1 MWKKLHKPQSGTY
14 MSFKQPEG
22 SWHLFT
28 GYKEL
33 KFELE
38 VPEIITISSKYKI
51 KDILDLN
58 LNLFKPIISIA
69 QLVFGH
75 FLDFFWVDIGRY
87 DLDSWNTNIANTNMC
102 SILTHTNIANIETNP
117 KKIEKIGLGSRPI
130 RKKWEKICQLDTI
143 PIRKKMEK
151 IGRLS
156 RCR

>member
-1 MWKKLHKPQSGTY
+1 

-22 SWHLFT
+22 PWHLFT

-69 QLVFGH
+69 QLVILH
-75 FLDFFWVDIGRY
+75 F
-87 DLDSWNTNIANTNMC
+87 
-102 SILTHTNIANIETNP
+102 
-117 KKIEKIGLGSRPI
+117 
-130 RKKWEKICQLDTI
+130 CQLGYKTWYEINVAQQDKTN
-143 PIRKKMEK
+143 KKK
-151 IGRLS
+151 KN
-156 RCR
+156 

>member
-1 MWKKLHKPQSGTY
+1 

-69 QLVFGH
+69 QLVLFYKSPLKQIT
-75 FLDFFWVDIGRY
+75 FSSFY
-87 DLDSWNTNIANTNMC
+87 
-102 SILTHTNIANIETNP
+102 
-117 KKIEKIGLGSRPI
+117 
-130 RKKWEKICQLDTI
+130 
-143 PIRKKMEK
+143 KMK
-151 IGRLS
+151 YI
-156 RCR
+156 